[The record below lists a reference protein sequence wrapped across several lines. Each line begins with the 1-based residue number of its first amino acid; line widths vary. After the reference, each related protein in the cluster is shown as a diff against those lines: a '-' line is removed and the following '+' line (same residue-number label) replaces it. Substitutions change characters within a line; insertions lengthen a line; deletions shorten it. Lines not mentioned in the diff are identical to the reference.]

1 MTHRDKGPEP
11 PPQRIESPGIAD
23 DKTRPLRTVEN
34 VDPDA
39 PTVRM
44 TTRPELQSPQ
54 NFLDDDEEDEEEA
67 SDEDLDEEDLAEEEN
82 LDEGDEDDK
91 GGDVAEDLEE
101 DEDDD

>member
-23 DKTRPLRTVEN
+23 DKTRPLRTMEN

-44 TTRPELQSPQ
+44 PTRPDLKLPQ
-54 NFLDDDEEDEEEA
+54 NFLDDDDEDEEEA
-67 SDEDLDEEDLAEEEN
+67 SDEDLDEEEN
-82 LDEGDEDDK
+82 LDEADEGDK
-91 GGDVAEDLEE
+91 GDDVAEDLEE
-101 DEDDD
+101 DEDEE

>member
-23 DKTRPLRTVEN
+23 DKTRPLRTMEN

-44 TTRPELQSPQ
+44 PTRPDLKSPQ
-54 NFLDDDEEDEEEA
+54 NFLDDEDEEEV
-67 SDEDLDEEDLAEEEN
+67 SDEDLNEKEN
-82 LDEGDEDDK
+82 LDEEEDDDK
-91 GGDVAEDLEE
+91 GDDVAEDLEE
-101 DEDDD
+101 DEDDE

>member
-39 PTVRM
+39 PTVRL
-44 TTRPELQSPQ
+44 TTRPDLQAPQ
-54 NFLDDDEEDEEEA
+54 NFLDDEDDDENEEEA
-67 SDEDLDEEDLAEEEN
+67 SDEDLDEEEN
-82 LDEGDEDDK
+82 LGEGDEDDK
-91 GGDVAEDLEE
+91 GDVVAEDLEE